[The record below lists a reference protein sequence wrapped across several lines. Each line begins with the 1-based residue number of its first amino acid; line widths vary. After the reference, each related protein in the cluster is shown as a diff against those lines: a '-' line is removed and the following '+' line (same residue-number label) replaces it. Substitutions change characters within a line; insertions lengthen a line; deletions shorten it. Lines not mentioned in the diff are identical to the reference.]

1 MLTSSH
7 IIVANKVLN
16 GGLGKQV
23 SKRIR
28 YAFAF
33 GSIAPD
39 FFFFITPHRYISSL
53 DKVESKLNKLGKY
66 KDCSMLRAYRLGLTL
81 HYICDY
87 FCRPHNDVKIMT
99 GLQHIIYE
107 QKLSK
112 LVKDEIETIKIF
124 DSVKSG
130 EFLSNLRSLHS
141 KYESGIT
148 TSTKSSLER
157 DLKYIVSIAEG
168 LVKSYSSCLLPA

>member
-16 GGLGKQV
+16 EQV

-39 FFFFITPHRYISSL
+39 IFFFITPHRYISSL

-87 FCRPHNDVKIMT
+87 F
-99 GLQHIIYE
+99 
-107 QKLSK
+107 
-112 LVKDEIETIKIF
+112 
-124 DSVKSG
+124 
-130 EFLSNLRSLHS
+130 
-141 KYESGIT
+141 
-148 TSTKSSLER
+148 
-157 DLKYIVSIAEG
+157 
-168 LVKSYSSCLLPA
+168 

>member
-7 IIVANKVLN
+7 IIVANKVLKD
-16 GGLGKQV
+16 GLGQEV
-23 SKRIR
+23 SKHIK

-33 GSIAPD
+33 GSVAPD

-53 DKVESKLNKLGKY
+53 DKLEAKLNKLGKY

-87 FCRPHNDVKIMT
+87 FCRPHNDARIMT

-107 QKLSK
+107 QKLGK

-130 EFLSNLRSLHS
+130 EFLENLRSLHS
-141 KYESGIT
+141 KYEMGMKGSI
-148 TSTKSSLER
+148 KSSMER

-168 LVKSYSSCLLPA
+168 LVRSYSGCLLPV